1 MPKINDDDA
10 NNPFASCHN
19 GEREA
24 VRGTLLVSLQSIV
37 IVKGYGILL
46 SKNQMFAAQKD
57 HCQEHI
63 IMFRF
68 VGNWFYAMYIKFEV
82 HLRMT

>member
-24 VRGTLLVSLQSIV
+24 VRGTLLVSLESIV
-37 IVKGYGILL
+37 LPYQGYGILL
-46 SKNQMFAAQKD
+46 SKKYIFMAPKN
-57 HCQEHI
+57 HCQELHYL
-63 IMFRF
+63 
-68 VGNWFYAMYIKFEV
+68 V
-82 HLRMT
+82 L